1 MDPMEA
7 TNWGFYSDLRPAQI
21 EAIRSRFPVAYVPW
35 GALEWHS
42 YHAPVGLDSVK
53 AEGLCVEIAKR
64 AGGLVF
70 PVIPLAVNTIKPYK
84 GFAHCLD
91 MPVSVMRAV
100 ARSVCEQLVEEGFRV
115 IIFFTGHYPPEQLQM
130 LRDGVADADC
140 SRLGRRLE
148 VWADNQ
154 FLPGEFQADH
164 AGATETAFQL
174 AFRPETV
181 DLTVLPER
189 VLELDRDGLTGD
201 DPRKATVERGRRQV
215 AAVVQAAAAQVSR
228 LLMEAMEEE

>member
-1 MDPMEA
+1 MESA
-7 TNWGFYSDLRPAQI
+7 HWGLYSDLRPAQI
-21 EAIRSRFPVAYVPW
+21 ERIRAAHPVAYVPW

-53 AEGLCVEIAKR
+53 AEGLCIEIAKR

-91 MPVSVMRAV
+91 MPVAVMRAV
-100 ARSVCEQLVEEGFRV
+100 AQAVCEQLVEEGFKV
-115 IIFFTGHYPPEQLQM
+115 IVFFTGHYPPEQLEM
-130 LRDGVADADC
+130 LREGVAAATC
-140 SRLGRRLE
+140 EKRGCCIE

-154 FLPGEFQADH
+154 FLPPAFKADH

-181 DLTVLPER
+181 DFGALPER
-189 VLELDRDGLTGD
+189 PVELDRDGVTGD
-201 DPRKATVERGRRQV
+201 DPREATVERGNQQV
-215 AAVVQAAAAQVSR
+215 SAVAERAAAEVRR
-228 LLMEAMEEE
+228 LRMKLQEAR